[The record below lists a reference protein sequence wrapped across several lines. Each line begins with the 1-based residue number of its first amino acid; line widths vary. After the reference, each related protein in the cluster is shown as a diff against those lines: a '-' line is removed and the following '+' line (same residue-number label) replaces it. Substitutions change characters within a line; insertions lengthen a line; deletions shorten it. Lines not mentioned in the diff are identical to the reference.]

1 MRISDWSSDV
11 CSSDLAIDAIVPR
24 LAAAERPVRG
34 RVAKVVEH
42 HPPIEHAARTA
53 IPPTIPGV
61 PVIRHPPS
69 MRFDAAETAI
79 AGSIS
84 PAAVGVQR
92 HETHIPE
99 RPFSLP
105 LAPHAPPPDPPRSRT
120 GWVGVAG

>member
-42 HPPIEHAARTA
+42 HPPIEHAARTD
-53 IPPTIPGV
+53 IPPPIPGV

-79 AGSIS
+79 AGSQARKS
-84 PAAVGVQR
+84 DVSGQSGVVSVDHVGVR
-92 HETHIPE
+92 GNINKTIYNDIHDDETH
-99 RPFSLP
+99 
-105 LAPHAPPPDPPRSRT
+105 
-120 GWVGVAG
+120 